1 MPPSTEWLDGPRTC
15 LDARRFGEGGSAV
28 IGRPALADYPAG
40 AELPTRVIDD
50 LELVWMVRGRARLRT
65 GAGDRPLGPGDLALI
80 PPGVPHGFA
89 WDERRPSRHGYV
101 HFGAAVLSGPPLA
114 APLVVSMTDHDPLA
128 GAAAYLL
135 WLGGDEPSGWQGR
148 VADTLQFVLDVMLTG
163 PLPPTGAPDEPPPE
177 LAAAVDHL
185 RRAWAQMPL
194 DRIAVGDLATAG
206 HVSRGHLGRLFRLA
220 FGLAPAAALERVRC
234 SRAETLLARTDL
246 PVEAVAHQC
255 GFADL
260 SHLSHRFSALHGV
273 SPRGYRAAG
282 GGPSVLD
289 DPGVRRLA
297 RLIWE
302 P

>member
-1 MPPSTEWLDGPRTC
+1 M
-15 LDARRFGEGGSAV
+15 ARWAENLSGCAQARQSGIAV

-101 HFGAAVLSGPPLA
+101 HFGAAALSGPPPA

-135 WLGGDEPSGWQGR
+135 WLGGDEPSGWEGR
-148 VADTLQFVLDVMLTG
+148 VADTLRFVLDMMLTG

-185 RRAWAQMPL
+185 RRCGRRCRSTGSRSAISPAWGTC
-194 DRIAVGDLATAG
+194 RGDT
-206 HVSRGHLGRLFRLA
+206 S
-220 FGLAPAAALERVRC
+220 AA
-234 SRAETLLARTDL
+234 S
-246 PVEAVAHQC
+246 
-255 GFADL
+255 
-260 SHLSHRFSALHGV
+260 SALRST
-273 SPRGYRAAG
+273 SPPRRRSSGSAARG
-282 GGPSVLD
+282 P
-289 DPGVRRLA
+289 RRC
-297 RLIWE
+297 
-302 P
+302 

>member
-1 MPPSTEWLDGPRTC
+1 
-15 LDARRFGEGGSAV
+15 V
-28 IGRPALADYPAG
+28 IGRPAIADYPAG
-40 AELPTRVIDD
+40 AVLPTRVIDD
-50 LELVWMVRGRARLRT
+50 VELVWMVRGRARLQT
-65 GAGDRPLGPGDLALI
+65 DAAHHPLRPGDLALI
-80 PPGVPHGFA
+80 PPGMAHGFA
-89 WDERRPSRHGYV
+89 WDQRRPSRHGYV
-101 HFGAAVLSGPPLA
+101 HFDLAVLPGPPPA
-114 APLVVSMTDHDPLA
+114 APLVVPMTDHDPLA

-135 WLGGDEPSGWQGR
+135 WLGRDEPGGWQER
-148 VADTLQFVLDVMLTG
+148 VADTLRFLLDVMLAG
-163 PLPPTGAPDEPPPE
+163 PLPPTGAPDEPPPP

-194 DRIAVGDLATAG
+194 DRVAVGDLATAG

-234 SRAETLLARTDL
+234 SRAETLLTRTDL
-246 PVEAVAHQC
+246 PVEAVALQC

-260 SHLSHRFSALHGV
+260 SHLSHRFSALLGV
-273 SPRGYRAAG
+273 SPRAYRAAG

-289 DPGVRRLA
+289 DAGVRRLA

>member
-1 MPPSTEWLDGPRTC
+1 M
-15 LDARRFGEGGSAV
+15 

-40 AELPTRVIDD
+40 AELPTRVIED
-50 LELVWMVRGRARLRT
+50 LELVWMVHGRARLRT

-101 HFGAAVLSGPPLA
+101 HFGAAALSGPPPA

-148 VADTLQFVLDVMLTG
+148 VADTLRFVLDVMLTG
-163 PLPPTGAPDEPPPE
+163 PLPPTGAPDAPPAE

-185 RRAWAQMPL
+185 RRVWAQMPL
-194 DRIAVGDLATAG
+194 DRVAVGDLAERGARVAG
-206 HVSRGHLGRLFRLA
+206 TPRPPLPR
-220 FGLAPAAALERVRC
+220 RVRPRPRGGA
-234 SRAETLLARTDL
+234 RAGPLLAGRDAADPHGPAGRGRRPPVRVRRPQPPL
-246 PVEAVAHQC
+246 PPVHGPSRRVAQ
-255 GFADL
+255 
-260 SHLSHRFSALHGV
+260 
-273 SPRGYRAAG
+273 RGYRAAG